1 MKDSLGLEEYVV
13 DLSTLDDTPS
23 ELPDRIGLEEYVVDL
38 NILDNTPSELPEPPK
53 KVPPPPQNP
62 KIQFNIR
69 KWYLPDLF
77 ESRTIV
83 CIGRNRT
90 GKSYFASEICK
101 EIYDP
106 SMNFY
111 YIYGQDHD
119 YPCYKIF
126 NKAEHITYFDASNN
140 DNSDKI
146 NKMEFGGKEKTTIVV
161 AEQFW
166 NRDDYRKTI
175 HDSLCNLFFNKKLRP
190 KNTLYIQSM
199 ESDNLYRARAQDI
212 DYLVLNRGIYE
223 IRLLAIYK
231 RLGLSK
237 LFNSFNTFH
246 ILYHRIVTS
255 HSHGKMVVYLSTG
268 TRDIEKFVFYDY
280 SHEHDDDEED
290 EEEHEHDDDDMSC
303 SCISSCYGYY
313 YADLKISVYKNLMN
327 GP

>member
-1 MKDSLGLEEYVV
+1 MEDDLGLEEYVV
-13 DLSTLDDTPS
+13 DLSTIDDTHF
-23 ELPDRIGLEEYVVDL
+23 
-38 NILDNTPSELPEPPK
+38 ELPEPPK
-53 KVPPPPQNP
+53 KVAPTPQDA
-62 KIQFNIR
+62 KIMLRIQ
-69 KWYLPDLF
+69 KWYLRNTNQ
-77 ESRTIV
+77 SRTIV
-83 CIGRNRT
+83 CIGRNRS

-101 EIYDP
+101 HIYDP

-111 YIYGQDHD
+111 YIYGKDHD

-146 NKMEFGGKEKTTIVV
+146 NKMKFEGAENKTIVV

-175 HDSLCNLFFNKKLRP
+175 HDSLCNLFFNKALRP

-199 ESDNLYRARAQDI
+199 ESDNIYRARAQDI
-212 DYLVLNRGIYE
+212 DYLVLNRGIYT

-237 LFNSFNTFH
+237 LFNSFDTFQL
-246 ILYHRIVTS
+246 LYLRIVTS
-255 HSHGKMVVYLSTG
+255 HSHGKMVINLSTG

-280 SHEHDDDEED
+280 SHEHDEEEDED
-290 EEEHEHDDDDMSC
+290 EEECDAADMSC

-313 YADLKISVYKNLMN
+313 YADLKISIYKNVMN
-327 GP
+327 TY

>member
-1 MKDSLGLEEYVV
+1 M
-13 DLSTLDDTPS
+13 DD
-23 ELPDRIGLEEYVVDL
+23 IGLEEYIIDMDT
-38 NILDNTPSELPEPPK
+38 IDNEIYELPESPK
-53 KVPPPPQNP
+53 KATPSPQDA
-62 KIQFNIR
+62 KIMLRIQ
-69 KWYLPDLF
+69 KWYLPNMNQ
-77 ESRTIV
+77 SRTIV

-111 YIYGQDHD
+111 YIYGKDHD

-212 DYLVLNRGIYE
+212 DYLVLNRGIYT

-237 LFNSFNTFH
+237 LFNSFNIFQ
-246 ILYHRIVTS
+246 ILYFRIVTS
-255 HSHGKMVVYLSTG
+255 HSHGKMVINLSTG

-280 SHEHDDDEED
+280 SHEHDDDEEED
-290 EEEHEHDDDDMSC
+290 EECDADDMSC
-303 SCISSCYGYY
+303 SCISSCYGYF
-313 YADLKISVYKNLMN
+313 YADLKISIYKNAMKTF
-327 GP
+327 